1 MFDTQ
6 FTATF
11 TLVVQWLV
19 HSGVV
24 SYGVVGYWGACLI
37 VHLSV
42 PGEYSSFESSIF
54 VIEQDR
60 KH

>member
-1 MFDTQ
+1 M
-6 FTATF
+6 
-11 TLVVQWLV
+11 

-37 VHLSV
+37 VDLSV
-42 PGEYSSFESSIF
+42 PGGGYSSFESSIF